1 MELIYILCMIAFVFL
16 IMIISFFLMAKYGFK
31 EIFPNSGMPD
41 IMGKILLA
49 SGYTFFQFMTGLLI
63 IGIVVILIY
72 KQILKTDVGIPIITT
87 IAGYLLGR
95 VFTDGRMSNLVKKI
109 NDKSA

>member
-16 IMIISFFLMAKYGFK
+16 IMIIAFFLMAKYGFK

-95 VFTDGRMSNLVKKI
+95 VFTEARMSNFVKKI
-109 NDKSA
+109 NDKSV